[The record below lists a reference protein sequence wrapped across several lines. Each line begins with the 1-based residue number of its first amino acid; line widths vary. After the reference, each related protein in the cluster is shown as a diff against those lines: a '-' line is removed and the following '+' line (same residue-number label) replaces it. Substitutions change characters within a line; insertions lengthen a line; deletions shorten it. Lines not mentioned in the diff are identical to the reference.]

1 MRIDIDIDDIL
12 KQIDLDDLY
21 DSLSDEEKYKLI
33 EYLRED
39 SFFSQLPIYPNDNYK
54 DSEWEEII
62 NKLAQSRIQLSLEEE
77 ETIKKIA
84 NRL

>member
-12 KQIDLDDLY
+12 NQIDLDDLY
-21 DSLSDEEKYKLI
+21 DSLSDKEKYKLI

-39 SFFSQLPIYPNDNYK
+39 SFLLQLPMYPNNNYK

>member
-1 MRIDIDIDDIL
+1 MRIEIDIEDIL
-12 KQIDLDDLY
+12 NEINLDDLY
-21 DSLSDEEKYKLI
+21 DSFSDKEKYEFVRYLK
-33 EYLRED
+33 EYG
-39 SFFSQLPIYPNDNYK
+39 FFPQLPTYPNDNYK